1 MADRSLRA
9 HVASTGA
16 LLAGLLLSA
25 CSFAP
30 AYAPPQLA
38 APLPAAYKETGPWT
52 PAAPAD
58 TAPRGAWWV
67 LFGDPTLNDLE
78 GRIDKAN
85 PDLAAALARY
95 DQARALLSQARA
107 SFLPEAD
114 YDGHFTRNRQSDQ
127 KQLPGSPTY
136 VSDNVVGG
144 QITYELDLWGRV
156 RNTVKAER
164 ASSQASA
171 EDLAATRL
179 SLQAQLAS
187 AYLSLRAMDAD
198 AAVLADA
205 IAAYEKALTL
215 TEARYRDGAA
225 TEIDV
230 DRARSQLET
239 AHSQQASTLS
249 SRALFEHAIAS
260 LIGQPASTF
269 SLAANPGAFPAP
281 PSTPVSAASELL
293 QRRPDVAAAER
304 RAFAAN
310 ARIGVAKA
318 AFFPTIGL
326 DAGGGFDTS
335 HGNLLSAGA
344 SYWTLGPSI
353 FLPIF
358 DAGRRQSVAR
368 QAQAEFDEASANY
381 KSVVLSAFQQ
391 VEDSL
396 AQCNRLATA
405 SDAEAKAADAAA
417 RAQDI
422 ALKQYRDGATTYLD
436 VVTAQTAA
444 LDAKR
449 LLVGLNSQRLQASV
463 SLVRAL
469 GGGWQAGS
477 SGA

>member
-1 MADRSLRA
+1 MARA
-9 HVASTGA
+9 AGGASA
-16 LLAGLLLSA
+16 LLTGLLLSA

-30 AYAPPQLA
+30 AYAPPQLPE
-38 APLPAAYKETGPWT
+38 PLPAAYKETGPWT

-58 TAPRGAWWV
+58 AAPRGAWWA
-67 LFGDPTLNDLE
+67 LFGDATLNDLE
-78 GRIDKAN
+78 GRIDQAN

-107 SFLPEAD
+107 GFLPDVD

-127 KQLPGSPTY
+127 KKLPGSPTF

-144 QITYELDLWGRV
+144 EITYELDLWGRV

-164 ASSQASA
+164 AASRASA

-205 IAAYEKALTL
+205 IAAYEKALGL

-239 AHSQQASTLS
+239 ARSQQASTLS

-260 LIGQPASTF
+260 LIGRPASTF
-269 SLAANPGAFPAP
+269 SLAANPQAFPAP
-281 PSTPVSAASELL
+281 PPVPVTAASDLV

-318 AFFPTIGL
+318 AFFPSIGL
-326 DAGGGFDTS
+326 DAGGGFDTT

-353 FLPIF
+353 VLPLF
-358 DAGRRQSVAR
+358 DAGRRQGVAR
-368 QAQAEFDEASANY
+368 QSQAEFDEASANY
-381 KSVVLSAFQQ
+381 KAVVLSAFQQ

-463 SLVRAL
+463 GLIRAL
-469 GGGWQAGS
+469 GGGWTPGTS
-477 SGA
+477 PDV